1 MIVRDA
7 TTAAPRARAARM
19 APDARRD
26 QILQCALRCY
36 SVRGIGATRH
46 SDIAQAAGVALPTV
60 FHYFPQR
67 EDLVDAVL
75 GEISRFLLVDIA
87 DTGGARDAGFV
98 ATEVIAR
105 ILLRFDAAIDSHPE
119 HVRVWLEWSVA
130 IREGLWQSYLQF
142 YRGALDV
149 IEDVLARGRAA
160 GELDPA
166 LDIADAAR
174 VIVGLAHM
182 IVQMRMSGASR
193 EQVTRTV
200 HSLVAG
206 YLKKP

>member
-1 MIVRDA
+1 MRA
-7 TTAAPRARAARM
+7 LSGTQAAPRARAPRM
-19 APDARRD
+19 APDARRE
-26 QILQCALRCY
+26 QILQCALRCF
-36 SVRGIGATRH
+36 SARGIGATRH

-75 GEISRFLLVDIA
+75 AEIARFLLVEIA
-87 DTGGARDAGFV
+87 DAGGARGTAGA
-98 ATEVIAR
+98 ATEAIADV
-105 ILLRFDAAIDSHPE
+105 LLRFDAAIDSHPDY
-119 HVRVWLEWSVA
+119 VRVWLEWSVA
-130 IREGLWQSYLQF
+130 IRDGLWQSYLAF

-149 IEDVLARGRAA
+149 IAEMLARGRAA
-160 GELDPA
+160 GELDPV

-182 IVQMRMSGASR
+182 IVQMRLSGASR

-206 YLKKP
+206 YLRKP